1 MTKIT
6 PPEEYVDKTHGT
18 DLHPDT
24 RRILAYLAP
33 MPAWVTTALHNLI
46 DRGIVGVP
54 LDQAQEMWR
63 EELAAAKAAAPK
75 VTEH

>member
-6 PPEEYVDKTHGT
+6 PPEEYIDRTWGT
-18 DLHPDT
+18 DLHPDM

-33 MPAWVTTALHNLI
+33 QPAWVTTATLKLC

-54 LDQAQEMWR
+54 LDQAREMWQ
-63 EELAAAKAAAPK
+63 EELAAAKADAG
-75 VTEH
+75 VVEH